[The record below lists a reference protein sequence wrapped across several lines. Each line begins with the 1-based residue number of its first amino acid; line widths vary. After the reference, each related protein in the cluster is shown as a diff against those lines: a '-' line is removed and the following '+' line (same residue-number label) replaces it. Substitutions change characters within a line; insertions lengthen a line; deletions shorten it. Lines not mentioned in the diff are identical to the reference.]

1 MGSRKFALTIFLAG
15 WGADK
20 VSVLK
25 ETMGSR
31 KFALTIFFSGRGADK
46 ASVLEEHISFS
57 PQCRQSIMMV
67 PARQR

>member
-1 MGSRKFALTIFLAG
+1 MGSRKFTLAIFLAG
-15 WGADK
+15 RGADK
-20 VSVLK
+20 ASVLK

-31 KFALTIFFSGRGADK
+31 KFVLTIFFSDG
-46 ASVLEEHISFS
+46 ASVLEEDVPCS